1 MINTSTR
8 IFWKT
13 SLALLGLLSLTA
25 QAQSDGYHLPFDRD
39 GSVRAYSL
47 SANNRQG
54 VNTTYTFDVAENGV
68 EIGDTL
74 VVRLQPQNVE
84 DLVLRLRFC
93 PGNCERLSQRDGS
106 TVLVG
111 DREVFVG
118 KTTDL
123 RAKNFTVKFPIEAR
137 SQYLNDANEPV
148 FFDNTNLS
156 RIYVSVGNLNQT
168 RADFNLKVT
177 LLKQG
182 GTNRAV
188 PLVTR
193 ALRPSLGAARHHALL
208 VGVNDY
214 DLPSLRLKR
223 PAVDVARLD
232 SVLTARYDFATIR
245 VMTSPTKAEFLRAL
259 KSLAFELTNED
270 NLLIFFAGHAVYQ
283 SPTGYWAFRDTGESL
298 DSYLSTAV
306 LLDELR
312 HIHTQHQLVIV
323 DACFGTAVVASRD
336 LRANQLA
343 TWDQLYNE
351 RSWQAM
357 SSTFLQ
363 ETPDNSVFLDYF
375 IKKLAQNGE
384 LYLTSEEIFGSL
396 KYPVHNR
403 TRRNQ
408 RPQFGDLNGFDK
420 TSGEFIFKRRTP
432 STPPVVHLPF
442 VRDGVAV
449 ADSLRRPPVQVVD
462 LDGPTPVLNDSLATR
477 NSAGQLSEAGATVT
491 NKARRPASLRYSTDL
506 RTWQTVTIPPLTS
519 SVLKIRGREVIVE
532 LPNDSAFPTRLT
544 VERGKRYQLDWANAT
559 RPVDLIWVR

>member
-1 MINTSTR
+1 MNNTFTR
-8 IFWKT
+8 IFRKIP
-13 SLALLGLLSLTA
+13 LALLGLFSLPA
-25 QAQSDGYHLPFDRD
+25 QAQTDGYRLPFDRD

-118 KTTDL
+118 KTSEL

-137 SQYLNDANEPV
+137 SQYLNDANETV

-168 RADFNLKVT
+168 RADFNLKVS
-177 LLKQG
+177 LLKRSG
-182 GTNRAV
+182 ADRAV

-193 ALRPSLGAARHHALL
+193 TLRPSLREGKYHALL

-232 SVLTARYDFATIR
+232 SVLTARYEFATIR
-245 VMTSPTKAEFLRAL
+245 VMLSPTKAEFLRAL

-270 NLLIFFAGHAVYQ
+270 NLLLFFAGHAVYQ
-283 SPTGYWAFRDTGESL
+283 SPTGYWAFRDTNESL

-312 HIHTQHQLVIV
+312 HVHTQHQLVVV

-375 IKKLAQNGE
+375 IKKLAQNSE

-432 STPPVVHLPF
+432 GTPPVVHVPF

-462 LDGPTPVLNDSLATR
+462 LDGPMPVLNDSLATR
-477 NSAGQLSEAGATVT
+477 NTAGQLSEAGATVT

-506 RTWQTVTIPPLTS
+506 RKWETVTIPPLTS

>member
-1 MINTSTR
+1 MKNRFTKR
-8 IFWKT
+8 LRWVGVVGVALV
-13 SLALLGLLSLTA
+13 SLAA
-25 QAQSDGYHLPFDRD
+25 QAQDGYTLPFDKD

-54 VNTTYTFDVAENGV
+54 VNTTYTFDVAENAI

-74 VVRLQPQNVE
+74 VVRLQPQNVD

-123 RAKNFTVKFPIEAR
+123 RAKNYTLKFPIEAR

-148 FFDNTNLS
+148 FFDNGNLS
-156 RIYVSVGNLNQT
+156 RVYVSVGNFNQT
-168 RADFNLKVT
+168 RADFNLKVS
-177 LLKQG
+177 LVKPG
-182 GTNRAV
+182 ESGRAV

-193 ALRPSLGAARHHALL
+193 TIRPSLREGKYHALL

-214 DLPSLRLKR
+214 DDPRLRLKR

-232 SVLTARYDFATIR
+232 SVLTARYDFATVR
-245 VMTSPTKAEFLRAL
+245 VMLSPTKREFLDAL
-259 KSLAFELTNED
+259 KTLAFELTNED
-270 NLLIFFAGHAVYQ
+270 NLLLFFAGHAIYQ

-312 HIHTQHQLVIV
+312 QIHTQHQLVVV

-375 IKKLAQNGE
+375 IKKLAQNDE
-384 LYLTSEEIFGSL
+384 LYLTSEEMFSSL
-396 KYPVHNR
+396 KYAVHNR

-420 TSGEFIFKRRTP
+420 TSGEFIFKRKTTASPRAVRLTFRRGTP
-432 STPPVVHLPF
+432 
-442 VRDGVAV
+442 GN
-449 ADSLRRPPVQVVD
+449 DSLWRPPVRVVS
-462 LDGPTPVLNDSLATR
+462 LSETGPATPDSLLTR
-477 NSAGQLSEAGATVT
+477 GPAGEISVAGATVM
-491 NKARRPASLRYSTDL
+491 NRGNRPASLRFSQNLQKWDVL
-506 RTWQTVTIPPLTS
+506 TIPARTS
-519 SVLKIRGREVIVE
+519 TAVKIPGREVIIE
-532 LPNDSAFPTRLT
+532 LPNDSAYPTRKTLQ
-544 VERGKRYQLDWANAT
+544 RGKTYQLDWANAS

>member
-1 MINTSTR
+1 MKNTFTKLLR
-8 IFWKT
+8 RVG
-13 SLALLGLLSLTA
+13 AVGLGLVALAA
-25 QAQSDGYHLPFDRD
+25 QAQSDGYSLPFDKD

-54 VNTTYTFDVAENGV
+54 VNTTYTFDVAENNI

-74 VVRLQPQNVE
+74 VVRLQPQNVD

-93 PGNCERLSQRDGS
+93 PGDCERLSQRDGS

-123 RAKNFTVKFPIEAR
+123 RAKNYTLKFPIETR
-137 SQYLNDANEPV
+137 SRYLNDANEPV

-168 RADFNLKVT
+168 RADFNLKVS
-177 LLKQG
+177 LLKPG
-182 GTNRAV
+182 ESGRAV

-193 ALRPSLGAARHHALL
+193 TIRPSLREGRYHALL

-214 DLPSLRLKR
+214 DDPRLRLKR

-232 SVLTARYDFATIR
+232 SALTTRYEFATVR
-245 VMTSPTKAEFLRAL
+245 VMLSPTKREFLDAL
-259 KSLAFELTNED
+259 KTLAFELTNED
-270 NLLIFFAGHAVYQ
+270 NLLLFFAGHAIYQ
-283 SPTGYWAFRDTGESL
+283 QPTGYWAFRDTGESL
-298 DSYLSTAV
+298 DGYLSTAV

-312 HIHTQHQLVIV
+312 HIHTQHQLVVV

-336 LRANQLA
+336 LRANTLA

-384 LYLTSEEIFGSL
+384 QYLTGEEIFNSL

-420 TSGEFIFKRRTP
+420 TSGEFIFKRKTTA
-432 STPPVVHLPF
+432 SPPVVRLMYQRGAP
-442 VRDGVAV
+442 GN
-449 ADSLRRPPVQVVD
+449 DSLWRPPVRVVNLSD
-462 LDGPTPVLNDSLATR
+462 LAPTHDSLLMR
-477 NSAGQLSEAGATVT
+477 GPAGEISVAGATVM
-491 NKARRPASLRYSTDL
+491 NRGNRPASLRFSQNLQKWDVL
-506 RTWQTVTIPPLTS
+506 TIPPRTS
-519 SVLKIRGREVIVE
+519 TAVKIPGREVIVE
-532 LPNDSAFPTRLT
+532 LPNDSAFPTRKTLQ
-544 VERGKRYQLDWANAT
+544 RGKTYQLDWANAS